1 MIKVTRQ
8 IDASKQALDD
18 VFVFPDFALWKQ
30 ILQRAGLRNP
40 DRCRPSFRRSLEKA
54 LKKISLLPLLVLL
67 AASVTSVYAKPVPE
81 KDVTRATLPNG
92 ARVVIIRNTLAPVAT
107 VEANFLVGGNET
119 PAGFP
124 GMAHAQEHMAF
135 RGCQGMT
142 ADQTAAI
149 YALLGGDND
158 ADTQQN
164 ITQYYATVPAAD
176 VDVALHAQAA
186 CLAGIDDSEAQW
198 AQERGAIEQ
207 EVAQD
212 LSNPTYKFINRLNH
226 IMFAG
231 TPYAHD
237 PLGTKPSFDKT
248 TGAMLKDFYKKWYSP
263 SNMILIVVGDVNPQS
278 TLATIKE
285 LFGGVKN
292 HPVPKHPAIHLKPFK
307 TASFTIDSN
316 LPYQLGFIAYRLP
329 GTDSPDYAAANILSD
344 VLSSERGN
352 LYAMV
357 PAGKALAAEFGL
369 AETYRKASVGF
380 GLVAL
385 PASQNPKDAIEEM
398 RDIIENYAK
407 NGVPADLVE
416 AAKKSE
422 LAQAEFQRNS
432 IPGLAN
438 VWSNALAAEGRTS
451 PEQDIDAIR
460 KVTVADVDRVAKQ
473 YLLNVSTVTATLK
486 PEASG
491 GPVASK
497 GFGGGE
503 KVTSAPTKP
512 VKLPE
517 WAEKQLSKLQVPDKS
532 LAVSNTVLPNG
543 IRLIVR
549 TDRTSSTVTV
559 VGQIKH
565 NADLQTPKDEEGV
578 SSVLDGLY
586 SYGTTTLGRIAFQK
600 ALDDIAANESAGYSF
615 SLQVLKQY
623 FSRGVQL
630 LADNELHPAL
640 PERAFTVTRM
650 QTAQFVAGN
659 MQSPGYRTSRALMKA
674 LLPENDP
681 SLRHATPQSIMK
693 LTLADVKNYHAE
705 TVRPDLTT
713 IVVIGDV
720 TPQEAQ
726 AVIEKWFGNW
736 TATGP
741 KPNTTLPPVP
751 LNKPSAANVPDKERV
766 QDIAILAEQLKL
778 NRFSPEY
785 YPLELGTHVL
795 GGGFYA
801 TRLYHDLRQTT
812 GLVYYV
818 GVNLDASKT
827 RASYSVVYGCNPG
840 NVSKARQIIV
850 RDLDQMRT
858 EDVTPAELHQAKA
871 LLLRQIPLSEASENA
886 VANGLLSRAVIGL
899 PLNEPVIAA
908 KKYEALTAD
917 QVREAFAKYI
927 DPANLVQIVRGPAP
941 K

>member
-1 MIKVTRQ
+1 MDEPRNSQVPVV
-8 IDASKQALDD
+8 L
-18 VFVFPDFALWKQ
+18 FPDFALSKQ
-30 ILQRAGLRNP
+30 IDCRARLQNLCPRRTGLR
-40 DRCRPSFRRSLEKA
+40 RPLEKA
-54 LKKISLLPLLVLL
+54 LNKIRLLPLLALL
-67 AASVTSVYAKPVPE
+67 AMSCAGAYAKPVPE
-81 KDVTRATLPNG
+81 KDVTRATLSNG
-92 ARVVIIRNTLAPVAT
+92 LRVVIIRNTLAPVAT
-107 VEANFLVGGNET
+107 VEANVLAGGNET
-119 PAGFP
+119 PKGFP

-135 RGCQGMT
+135 RGCKGMT

-164 ITQYYATVPAAD
+164 ITQFFATVPADD
-176 VDVALHAQAA
+176 VNVALHAQAA
-186 CLAGIDDSEAQW
+186 CVANIDDAQPEW
-198 AQERGAIEQ
+198 TQERGAIEQ

-212 LSNPTYKFINRLNH
+212 LSNPTYKFIHRLNG

-231 TPYAHD
+231 TPYEHD

-248 TGAMLKDFYKKWYSP
+248 TGAMLKDFYNKWYSP

-278 TLATIKE
+278 TLATIKN
-285 LFGGVKN
+285 LYGGFKS
-292 HPVPKHPAIHLKPFK
+292 HPVPKRPAVHLKPFK
-307 TASFTIDSN
+307 TQSFTITSN
-316 LPYQLGFIAYRLP
+316 LPYQIGFIAYRMP

-344 VLSSERGN
+344 VLSSQRGN

-385 PASQNPKDAIEEM
+385 PASKDPSHAIKQM
-398 RDIIENYAK
+398 REIVENYAK

-451 PEQDIDAIR
+451 PEEDIDAIR
-460 KVTVADVDRVAKQ
+460 KVTVADVNRVAKK
-473 YLLNVSTVTATLK
+473 YLLNVNTVTATLK

-497 GFGGGE
+497 GFGGAE

-512 VKLPE
+512 VKLPA
-517 WAEKQLSKLQVPDKS
+517 WAEKQLAKLQVPTKS
-532 LAVSNTVLPNG
+532 LAVSNMVLPNG

-549 TDRTSSTVTV
+549 TDRTSPTVTV
-559 VGQIKH
+559 VGQVKH

-578 SSVLDGLY
+578 SSLLDGLY
-586 SYGTTTLGRIAFQK
+586 SYGTTTLNRIAYQK

-615 SLQVLKQY
+615 SLQVLKKY

-640 PERAFTVTRM
+640 PQHAFMVTRM

-659 MQSPGYRTSRALMKA
+659 MRSPGYRTSRALRKA
-674 LLPENDP
+674 LLPADDP
-681 SLRHATPQSIMK
+681 SLRQATPKSIMK
-693 LTLADVKNYHAE
+693 LTLADVKNYHAD

-720 TPQEAQ
+720 TPREAKT
-726 AVIEKWFGNW
+726 VIEKWFGTW
-736 TATGP
+736 KATGP
-741 KPNTTLPPVP
+741 KPNTTLPAVP
-751 LNKPSAANVPDKERV
+751 LNKPSAANVPDRERV

-778 NRFSPEY
+778 NRFSPAY

-827 RASYSVVYGCNPG
+827 RASYSIVYGCNPD
-840 NVSKARQIIV
+840 NVSKARQIIQ

-858 EDVTPAELHQAKA
+858 QDVSPSELHQAKA
-871 LLLRQIPLSEASENA
+871 LLLRKIPLGESSENA

-908 KKYEALTAD
+908 HKYEALTAS
-917 QVREAFAKYI
+917 QVRAAFHKYI
-927 DPANLVQIVRGPAP
+927 DPNNLVQIVRGPTP